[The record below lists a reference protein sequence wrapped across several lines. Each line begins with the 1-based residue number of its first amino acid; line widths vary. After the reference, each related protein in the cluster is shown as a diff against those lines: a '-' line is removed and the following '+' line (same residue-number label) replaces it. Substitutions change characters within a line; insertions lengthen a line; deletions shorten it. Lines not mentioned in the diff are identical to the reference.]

1 MKGTGRAITSLLLV
15 ASLVDLGG
23 KCAVDAAEATVSAQA
38 GTTGKAVRGDAGAIA
53 RLIDREIES
62 AIAEENAKPG
72 PIADDAEFLRR
83 VALDLTGV
91 IPSADRAAA
100 FLDSSDPEKRT
111 KLIDELLASPLYG
124 RHLADIWEDLLFVR
138 ESTNKK
144 LSSQP
149 LADWL
154 AGKFN
159 AGTPWDKMVSELVTA
174 SGTQEEN
181 GATTFFIALRTPEK
195 INDQVCRLLLGVQ
208 LQCAQCHDHPFTSW
222 KRSDYWSMAS
232 FFSKTRAGGKKVGK
246 GPAEVVNESGKG
258 RKAPEPDSALD
269 LPPKFLGGIRPKL
282 DQSAPFRPTL
292 AKWMTTP
299 DNPYFAR
306 AIVNRIWAQLFGR
319 GLVNPIDNLTD
330 ANDATHPEL
339 FDELTRD
346 FAAGGFDLK
355 ALLGGI
361 CSSRAYQR
369 ASGPAHVPTQPGASY
384 AAMTIKSMTPQ
395 QLYDSL
401 FRVLGA
407 QDNTRTER
415 RQAARK
421 GAGNT
426 TRDAFVD
433 FFRPGEGTDPTDY
446 ATGIPQVLRLLN
458 SPQMNRATAL
468 VTELV
473 TAGHKPARNVEQL
486 YLATLSRRPTP
497 TETDRL
503 VTFVQ
508 SENKDAREAYTDLLW
523 VLLNSSE
530 FALNH

>member
-1 MKGTGRAITSLLLV
+1 VWLLLV
-15 ASLVDLGG
+15 AALANHEG
-23 KCAVDAAEATVSAQA
+23 KRTVAAAEAIVMAPPATAS
-38 GTTGKAVRGDAGAIA
+38 KAARADAGAIA
-53 RLIDREIES
+53 RLIDREIEN
-62 AIAEENAKPG
+62 AIAEENATPG
-72 PIADDAEFLRR
+72 PIADDDEFLRR

-100 FLDSSDPEKRT
+100 FLDSKDPDKRA

-138 ESTNKK
+138 DSTNKK

-159 AGTPWDKMVSELVTA
+159 AGTPWDKIVSELVTA
-174 SGTQEEN
+174 CGTQEEN

-246 GPAEVVNESGKG
+246 GPAETVNESGKG
-258 RKAPEPDSALD
+258 RKAPDPDSALD
-269 LPPKFLGGIRPKL
+269 LSPKFLGGVRPKL
-282 DQSAPFRPTL
+282 DESAPFRPAL
-292 AKWMTTP
+292 AKWMTASE
-299 DNPYFAR
+299 NPYFAR

-319 GLVNPIDNLTD
+319 GLVNPVDNLTD
-330 ANDATHPEL
+330 ENDATHPEL
-339 FDELTRD
+339 FAELTRE
-346 FAAGGFDLK
+346 FATGGFDLK
-355 ALLGGI
+355 TLLRGI
-361 CSSRAYQR
+361 CISRAYQR
-369 ASGPAHVPTQPGASY
+369 ASGRALAPTQPGAAY

-407 QDNTRTER
+407 QEETRVER
-415 RQAARK
+415 RQAVRK
-421 GAGNT
+421 GAGT
-426 TRDAFVD
+426 TARTAFVD
-433 FFRPGEGTDPTDY
+433 FFRPGEGSDPTDY
-446 ATGIPQVLRLLN
+446 ATGIPQVLRLMN
-458 SPQMNRATAL
+458 SPQMNRVTTF

-473 TAGHKPARNVEQL
+473 KAGHTPARNVERL
-486 YLATLSRRPTP
+486 YLATLSRRPTSA
-497 TETDRL
+497 EIDRL
-503 VTFVQ
+503 VAFVQ
-508 SENKDAREAYTDLLW
+508 HENQDAREAYTDLLW

-530 FALNH
+530 FALNR

>member
-1 MKGTGRAITSLLLV
+1 MKGTGRAIAWLLLV
-15 ASLVDLGG
+15 AALADLEG
-23 KCAVDAAEATVSAQA
+23 KRAVNAAEATVPGPSAA
-38 GTTGKAVRGDAGAIA
+38 ASKAARADAGAIA
-53 RLIDREIES
+53 RLIDREIEN

-91 IPSADRAAA
+91 IPSAERAAA
-100 FLDSSDPEKRT
+100 FLDSRDPEKRA

-138 ESTNKK
+138 DSTNKK

-149 LADWL
+149 LAEWL

-159 AGTPWDKMVSELVTA
+159 ASTPWDKVVSELVTA
-174 SGTQEEN
+174 CGTQEEN

-246 GPAEVVNESGKG
+246 GPAETVNESGKG
-258 RKAPEPDSALD
+258 RKAPDPDSALD

-282 DQSAPFRPTL
+282 DESAPFRPAL
-292 AKWMTTP
+292 AKWMTAP
-299 DNPYFAR
+299 ENPYFAR
-306 AIVNRIWAQLFGR
+306 ALVNRIWAQLFGR
-319 GLVNPIDNLTD
+319 GLVNPVDNLTD
-330 ANDATHPEL
+330 ENDATHPEL
-339 FDELTRD
+339 FAELPRD
-346 FAAGGFDLK
+346 FATGGFDLK
-355 ALLGGI
+355 TLLRGI

-369 ASGPAHVPTQPGASY
+369 ASGPAPSPTQPGAAY

-407 QDNTRTER
+407 QDETRAER
-415 RQAARK
+415 RQAVRK
-421 GAGNT
+421 GAGTT
-426 TRDAFVD
+426 TRTAFVD
-433 FFRPGEGTDPTDY
+433 FFRPGEGIDPTDY
-446 ATGIPQVLRLLN
+446 ATGIPQVLRLMN
-458 SPQMNRATAL
+458 SAQMNRVTAF

-473 TAGHKPARNVEQL
+473 KAGHTPARNVEQL
-486 YLATLSRRPTP
+486 YLATLSRCPTP
-497 TETDRL
+497 AETDRL
-503 VTFVQ
+503 VAFVQ
-508 SENKDAREAYTDLLW
+508 NENQDAREAYTDLLW